1 MDLHE
6 ALSDYKLN
14 LSLVENKSK
23 KTIEAYM
30 SDLTHYIAY
39 LNQKNINNVEEITI
53 LTVDNYLNSLTKE
66 YSSNSINRVLASVRS
81 FHKFISLNHESIKD
95 PTLYIHTHKHN
106 EHLPIYASV
115 QDLKVLFDSFSN
127 SDIDIYHKTILLT
140 LYSCGLRV
148 SELCSLKRND
158 VHLSEKILKVTGKG
172 DKERIIPIV
181 DACVQQMELYLNLVR
196 KNWQKK
202 TLPNFFINQYGRVLT
217 RQYVHNLIKK
227 KCEECNLNPNL
238 SAHSFRHSFASH
250 LLDGN
255 ADLRIVQELLGHSDI
270 QTTQIYT
277 HIQNKRLVNAYDN
290 AFQSFKK
297 KEEDD

>member
-181 DACVQQMELYLNLVR
+181 DACVQQMELYLNLIR

-297 KEEDD
+297 KEDD

>member
-30 SDLTHYIAY
+30 SDLTHYINY

-95 PTLYIHTHKHN
+95 PTLYIHAHKHN
-106 EHLPIYASV
+106 EHLPIYASI

-297 KEEDD
+297 KEDD

>member
-30 SDLTHYIAY
+30 SDLTHYINY

-217 RQYVHNLIKK
+217 RQYVHYLIKK

-297 KEEDD
+297 KEDD

>member
-202 TLPNFFINQYGRVLT
+202 TLPNFLINQYGRVLT

-297 KEEDD
+297 KEDD

>member
-30 SDLTHYIAY
+30 SDLTHYIDY

-158 VHLSEKILKVTGKG
+158 VHLSEKILKITGKG

-297 KEEDD
+297 KEDD

>member
-30 SDLTHYIAY
+30 SDLTHYINY

-181 DACVQQMELYLNLVR
+181 DACVQQMDLYLNLVR

-297 KEEDD
+297 KEDD

>member
-39 LNQKNINNVEEITI
+39 LNQKNINNVEQITI

-297 KEEDD
+297 KEDD

>member
-30 SDLTHYIAY
+30 SDLTHYIDY

-106 EHLPIYASV
+106 EHLPIYASI

-148 SELCSLKRND
+148 NELCSLKRND

-255 ADLRIVQELLGHSDI
+255 ADLRIVLELLGHSDI

-297 KEEDD
+297 KEDD

>member
-30 SDLTHYIAY
+30 SDLTHYINY

-227 KCEECNLNPNL
+227 KCEECNLNSNL

-297 KEEDD
+297 KEDD

>member
-30 SDLTHYIAY
+30 SDLTHYINY

-196 KNWQKK
+196 KSWQKK

-297 KEEDD
+297 KEDD

>member
-1 MDLHE
+1 MNLHE

-30 SDLTHYIAY
+30 SDLKHYIDY
-39 LNQKNINNVEEITI
+39 LNKENINNVEEVTI
-53 LTVDNYLNSLTKE
+53 LVVDNYLNSLTKE
-66 YSSNSINRVLASVRS
+66 YSANSINRVLSSVRS

-95 PTLYIHTHKHN
+95 PTLYIHTHKRN

-115 QDLKVLFDSFSN
+115 QDLKVLFDSFSSN
-127 SDIDIYHKTILLT
+127 DIDIYHKTILLT

-158 VHLSEKILKVTGKG
+158 VHLSEKILKVSGKG

-181 DACVQQMELYLNLVR
+181 DACVQQMELYLNFVR

-202 TLPNFFINQYGRVLT
+202 VIPNFFINQYGRVLT

-227 KCEECNLNPNL
+227 KCEECNLNQNL

-290 AFQSFKK
+290 AFQNFKK
-297 KEEDD
+297 KEET

>member
-30 SDLTHYIAY
+30 SDLTHYINY

-227 KCEECNLNPNL
+227 KCEECDLNPNL

-297 KEEDD
+297 KEDD

>member
-30 SDLTHYIAY
+30 SDLTHYIDY

-127 SDIDIYHKTILLT
+127 TDIDIYHKTILLT

-297 KEEDD
+297 KEDD

>member
-30 SDLTHYIAY
+30 SDLTHYIDY

-227 KCEECNLNPNL
+227 KCEECNLNPDL

-297 KEEDD
+297 KEDD

>member
-30 SDLTHYIAY
+30 SDLTHYINY

-297 KEEDD
+297 KEDD

>member
-30 SDLTHYIAY
+30 SDLTHYIDY

-53 LTVDNYLNSLTKE
+53 LTVDNYLNFLTKE

-106 EHLPIYASV
+106 EHLPIYASI

-181 DACVQQMELYLNLVR
+181 DACVQQMELYLSLVR

-202 TLPNFFINQYGRVLT
+202 TLSNFFINQYGRVLT

-297 KEEDD
+297 KEDD

>member
-30 SDLTHYIAY
+30 SDLTHYINY
-39 LNQKNINNVEEITI
+39 SNQKNINNVEEITI

-106 EHLPIYASV
+106 EHLPIHASV

-297 KEEDD
+297 KEDD

>member
-30 SDLTHYIAY
+30 SDLTHYIDY

-106 EHLPIYASV
+106 EHLPIYASI
-115 QDLKVLFDSFSN
+115 QDLIVLFDSFSN

-181 DACVQQMELYLNLVR
+181 DACVQQMELYLSLVR

-202 TLPNFFINQYGRVLT
+202 TLSNFFINQYGRVLT

-297 KEEDD
+297 KEDD

>member
-30 SDLTHYIAY
+30 SDLTHYIDY

-106 EHLPIYASV
+106 EHLPIYASL

-297 KEEDD
+297 KEDD

>member
-30 SDLTHYIAY
+30 SDLSRYIEY
-39 LNQKNINNVEEITI
+39 LNQQNINNVEEITI

-66 YSSNSINRVLASVRS
+66 YLANSVNRVLASVRS

-127 SDIDIYHKTILLT
+127 SDIDIYHKTMLLT

-158 VHLSEKILKVTGKG
+158 VHLSEKILKVIGKG

-227 KCEECNLNPNL
+227 KCAECNLNPNL

-297 KEEDD
+297 KEDD

>member
-30 SDLTHYIAY
+30 SDLTHYIDY

-53 LTVDNYLNSLTKE
+53 LTVDNYLNSMTKE

-202 TLPNFFINQYGRVLT
+202 TLSNFFINQYGRVLT

-297 KEEDD
+297 KEDD

>member
-14 LSLVENKSK
+14 ISLVENKSK

-297 KEEDD
+297 KEDD

>member
-30 SDLTHYIAY
+30 SDLTHYIDY

-106 EHLPIYASV
+106 EHLPIYASI

-227 KCEECNLNPNL
+227 KCEECKLNPNL

-297 KEEDD
+297 KEDD

>member
-30 SDLTHYIAY
+30 SDLTHYIDY

-227 KCEECNLNPNL
+227 KCEECKLNPNL

-297 KEEDD
+297 KEDD

>member
-202 TLPNFFINQYGRVLT
+202 TLSNFFINQYGRVLT

-297 KEEDD
+297 KEDD

>member
-30 SDLTHYIAY
+30 SDLTHYIDY

-202 TLPNFFINQYGRVLT
+202 ALFNFFINQYGRVLT

-227 KCEECNLNPNL
+227 KCKECNLNPNL

-297 KEEDD
+297 KEDD

>member
-30 SDLTHYIAY
+30 SDLTHYIDY

-81 FHKFISLNHESIKD
+81 FHKFTSLNHESIKD

-297 KEEDD
+297 KEDD

>member
-30 SDLTHYIAY
+30 SDLTHYIDY

-53 LTVDNYLNSLTKE
+53 LTVDNYLNSFTKE

-297 KEEDD
+297 KEDD

>member
-30 SDLTHYIAY
+30 SDLTHYINY

-95 PTLYIHTHKHN
+95 PTFYIHTHKHN

-297 KEEDD
+297 KEDD

>member
-127 SDIDIYHKTILLT
+127 SDIDIYHKTILLI

-227 KCEECNLNPNL
+227 KCEECKLNPNL

-297 KEEDD
+297 KEDD

>member
-30 SDLTHYIAY
+30 SDLTHYIDY

-181 DACVQQMELYLNLVR
+181 DVCVQQMELYLNLVR

-297 KEEDD
+297 KEDD

>member
-30 SDLTHYIAY
+30 SDLTHYIDY

-181 DACVQQMELYLNLVR
+181 DACVQQMELYLSLVR

-202 TLPNFFINQYGRVLT
+202 TLSNFFINQYGRVLT

-297 KEEDD
+297 KEDD

>member
-30 SDLTHYIAY
+30 SDLTHYINY

-202 TLPNFFINQYGRVLT
+202 TLPNFFINQYRRVLT

-297 KEEDD
+297 KEDD

>member
-30 SDLTHYIAY
+30 SDLTHYINY

-181 DACVQQMELYLNLVR
+181 DACVQQMEFYLNLVR

-297 KEEDD
+297 KEDD

>member
-30 SDLTHYIAY
+30 SDLTHYINY

-148 SELCSLKRND
+148 SELCSLKRNN

-297 KEEDD
+297 KEDD

>member
-30 SDLTHYIAY
+30 SDLTHYINY

-181 DACVQQMELYLNLVR
+181 DACVQQMELYLNLIR

-227 KCEECNLNPNL
+227 KCKECNLNPNL

-297 KEEDD
+297 KEDD

>member
-30 SDLTHYIAY
+30 SDLTHYIDY

-106 EHLPIYASV
+106 EHLPIYASI

-127 SDIDIYHKTILLT
+127 SDIDIYHKTILLA

-181 DACVQQMELYLNLVR
+181 DSCVQQMELYLNLVR

-297 KEEDD
+297 KEDD

>member
-181 DACVQQMELYLNLVR
+181 DVCVQQMELYLNLVR

-297 KEEDD
+297 KEDD

>member
-30 SDLTHYIAY
+30 SDLTHYIDY

-106 EHLPIYASV
+106 EHLPTYASI

-181 DACVQQMELYLNLVR
+181 DACVQQMELYLSLVR

-202 TLPNFFINQYGRVLT
+202 TLSNFFINQYGRVLT

-297 KEEDD
+297 KEDD